1 MKLKDFPGEDINA
14 ANERIKDIMERLSA
28 ADVLLVGDSLL
39 LSIVTIYEQS
49 SAEHF
54 RLWAVSL
61 YVKVNDFV
69 KLCRFSDPS
78 LHRFWRTGFGPID
91 ECY

>member
-1 MKLKDFPGEDINA
+1 
-14 ANERIKDIMERLSA
+14 
-28 ADVLLVGDSLL
+28 LLVGDSLL

-61 YVKVNDFV
+61 YAKVNDFV

-78 LHRFWRTGFGPID
+78 VLKTMHNQITYETLTTD
-91 ECY
+91 SNA